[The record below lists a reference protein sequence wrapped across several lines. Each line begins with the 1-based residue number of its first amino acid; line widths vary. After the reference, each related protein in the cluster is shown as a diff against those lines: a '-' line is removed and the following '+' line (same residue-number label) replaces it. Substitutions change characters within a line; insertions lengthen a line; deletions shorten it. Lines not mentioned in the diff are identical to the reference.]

1 MGLHRRLIAGSA
13 ALFIGALGFL
23 TSAPVSA
30 AVPSSCLVNSTG
42 DELNANT
49 AVGCNSTA
57 GTVTLRSALE
67 LFNANPGANSVLFN
81 LPSPSVITLANGE
94 LPVNDAGTITITG
107 PGARNLAIDGN
118 AVGRVFEINPEGSV
132 TANIS
137 GVTIRNG
144 NAGRGPGGGVDIGR
158 HATVTLDKVTIT
170 GNVAYSG
177 GGIGHDGESLTV
189 TNSTLSNNSITDS
202 GNGCYAGAAMDTR
215 GAAVTTFVND
225 TVTGNI
231 SSDSCSTGGT
241 INTCDT
247 ATFTNVTISGNSGP
261 GGALFFFRTCNPTTL
276 KNSILANQ
284 TGSAVC
290 VGTITAITDGG
301 SNLDSDNSCGFTTT
315 GPTFDLINTDPMLAG
330 LANNGGPTNTLA
342 LKSGSPA
349 IDAVKN
355 TCPDPST
362 DQRGL
367 SRPQGSACDIGAFE
381 FSALKVTSVTA
392 SCGPVAGGGSVT
404 ITGSGFLGATSVKFG
419 GVAAQS
425 FTVVSDT
432 QINAVAPAGQSG
444 QQVDITVT
452 TPAGTSTTGSPD
464 QCTYQVL
471 AVTLPKAGEVSAP
484 TSGSPMGPLVV
495 MAVALLV
502 AAALVSIRE
511 FRLPA
516 E

>member
-30 AVPSSCLVNSTG
+30 AVPSSCVVNSTG
-42 DELNANT
+42 DELNADT
-49 AVGCNSTA
+49 TVGCNSTA

-118 AVGRVFEINPEGSV
+118 AASRVFLINPEGSV

-137 GVTIRNG
+137 GLTIRNG
-144 NAGRGPGGGVDIGR
+144 NAGSGGSGGGVDINGN
-158 HATVTLDKVTIT
+158 ATVTLDKVTIT
-170 GNVAYSG
+170 GNVARTG
-177 GGIGHDGESLTV
+177 GGIGHYGESLTV
-189 TNSTLSNNSITDS
+189 TNSTLSSNSITDS
-202 GNGCYAGAAMDTR
+202 GNGCYAGAAMDANGYT
-215 GAAVTTFVND
+215 VTTTFVND

-231 SSDSCSTGGT
+231 SSDSCTSGGT
-241 INTCDT
+241 INMCDT

-261 GGALFFFRTCNPTTL
+261 GGALQGTGQCNSTTV

-284 TGSAVC
+284 TGSTVC
-290 VGTITAITDGG
+290 GALAPTDLPTDGG
-301 SNLDSDNSCGFTTT
+301 SNLDSDNSCGFTTAA
-315 GPTFDLINTDPMLAG
+315 LINTDPMLAG
-330 LANNGGPTNTLA
+330 LANNGGPTDTLA

-355 TCPDPST
+355 TCPDPSA

-432 QINAVAPAGQSG
+432 QVNAVAPAGQSG

-471 AVTLPKAGEVSAP
+471 AVSLPKAGEAPAP
-484 TSGSPMGPLVV
+484 TGGTPMGPLLV
-495 MAVALLV
+495 MSVALLV
-502 AAALVSIRE
+502 AAGLASIRA
-511 FRLPA
+511 FRL
-516 E
+516 

>member
-1 MGLHRRLIAGSA
+1 MPALAIGTVSRRAVSLLTALAIVLFAGMLLAQPARAA
-13 ALFIGALGFL
+13 ALIVTINGD
-23 TSAPVSA
+23 APNDA
-30 AVPSSCLVNSTG
+30 ACTVSSCTLRQA
-42 DELNANT
+42 LNAHN
-49 AVGCNSTA
+49 ATA
-57 GTVTLRSALE
+57 GTPVTIITFASAVT
-67 LFNANPGANSVLFN
+67 GA
-81 LPSPSVITLANGE
+81 ITLTHGE
-94 LPVNDAGTITITG
+94 LPITKGTLTITG

-118 AVGRVFEINPEGSV
+118 AASRVFHIINSV

-144 NAGRGPGGGVDIGR
+144 NAGNGFSGGGVEINGT
-158 HATVTLDKVTIT
+158 ATVTLDKVTIT
-170 GNVAYSG
+170 GNVARVG
-177 GGIGHDGESLTV
+177 GGIGHFGNSLTV
-189 TNSTLSNNSITDS
+189 TNSTLSNNSIS
-202 GNGCYAGAAMDTR
+202 GSEGCFVGAAMDADGNDTI
-215 GAAVTTFVND
+215 TTFVND
-225 TVTGNI
+225 TVTGNV
-231 SSDSCSTGGT
+231 SSDNCSPGGT
-241 INTCDT
+241 INMCDD
-247 ATFTNVTISGNSGP
+247 ATFTNVTMSGNSGP
-261 GGALFFFRTCNPTTL
+261 GGVLIDPGTCNSVTL

-290 VGTITAITDGG
+290 VSPITITDGG

-330 LANNGGPTNTLA
+330 LANNGGPTDTLA

-381 FSALKVTSVTA
+381 FSALNVTSVTA
-392 SCGPVAGGGSVT
+392 SCGPVTGGGSVT
-404 ITGSGFLGATSVKFG
+404 IKGSGFLGATSVQFG
-419 GVAAQS
+419 GVTAQS